1 MSTSSQN
8 GTTFPFISAKDWK
21 FTFWRKCTRQ
31 VSDWRTGRTA
41 EGELKSKEWKAG
53 GLTEG
58 FKYWRV
64 KAPRPLCCHDIST
77 PDSQAYASPKMWG
90 GKLCYSLDTLIV
102 SMKRPQMYWHFRD
115 PTWSLYDFASLKVTF
130 LFIVHVA
137 HYISFDTF
145 YWHISISYKI
155 ISLSEIRCMFHVL
168 ITFSIPSPSSWQ
180 PLAIS
185 SNLHKFS
192 LLQNIIYLHSFNE

>member
-1 MSTSSQN
+1 MESTELHLSSSLATLLLPSVIWPSSSVIIILN
-8 GTTFPFISAKDWK
+8 LWTTVFIIDESI
-21 FTFWRKCTRQ
+21 
-31 VSDWRTGRTA
+31 
-41 EGELKSKEWKAG
+41 LMHY
-53 GLTEG
+53 
-58 FKYWRV
+58 YWLV
-64 KAPRPLCCHDIST
+64 I
-77 PDSQAYASPKMWG
+77 
-90 GKLCYSLDTLIV
+90 I
-102 SMKRPQMYWHFRD
+102 
-115 PTWSLYDFASLKVTF
+115 KVTF

-137 HYISFDTF
+137 HYIGFDTF

-185 SNLHKFS
+185 SNLHNFS

>member
-64 KAPRPLCCHDIST
+64 RAPRPLCCHDIST

-130 LFIVHVA
+130 LFTLSDWSQLFCA
-137 HYISFDTF
+137 SFLEM
-145 YWHISISYKI
+145 KI
-155 ISLSEIRCMFHVL
+155 R
-168 ITFSIPSPSSWQ
+168 PSTSKH
-180 PLAIS
+180 LKTA
-185 SNLHKFS
+185 
-192 LLQNIIYLHSFNE
+192 FNVKDGRD